1 MSTVAEGIKV
11 LKGGS
16 FILED
21 HSPDEIFTPEDLTD
35 EHRMIAQTAREFME
49 KEVIPLDEEI
59 EKKDLK
65 LTVELLRKAATLGLL
80 SIDIPEKFGGMGLDK
95 VSSLVASE
103 QMAGQASFTSSL
115 GGHTTIGT
123 LPIVYFGNEQ
133 QKKKYLP
140 KLATGE
146 LLAAYALSESGSGS
160 DAMGAKT
167 KAVLSADGKHY
178 LLTGQKM
185 WITNAGFAD
194 LFIVFAKVDG
204 EKFTAFIIERTF
216 PGFSVA
222 PEEHK
227 MGLNG
232 SSTCALNLEECQV
245 PVENV
250 LGEIGKGHKIAFN
263 ILNIGRLKLGVGAVS
278 GSKHLCSIAT
288 EYANQRHQFGVAI
301 SSFGLIKQKLAE
313 MAVKAYAGECMVYRT
328 VGMIERA
335 LEPVNQDDSEAVLKA
350 IEDYAVE
357 CSIIKVYGSEIL
369 GYCADE
375 AVQVFGGNGYSRDYP
390 VERAYR
396 DARIN
401 RIFEGTNEINRLIM
415 SGQLLRKAVK
425 GEMAIFAAA
434 KKLMDEVLSPSLGEE
449 AGDGVFAEERVALGN
464 AKKIIV
470 AVLGSAAQKYRDKVQ
485 DQQEILASASD
496 IIMDIYGI
504 ESAILRTEKLIG
516 RKGESSCGLQIDA
529 TRTFTNDAMLRID
542 SNAKKAL
549 AAMTEGDE
557 LRTMLAVLRRLTKF
571 IPVNTVATRRRI
583 ADAIIESGRYCL

>member
-1 MSTVAEGIKV
+1 MTSIAEGKKI

-21 HSPDEIFTPEDLTD
+21 HDPADIYTPEDLTD
-35 EHRMIAQTAREFME
+35 EHRMIGQTAREFMV
-49 KEVIPLDEEI
+49 KEVLPLDEEI
-59 EKKDLK
+59 EKKDLP
-65 LTVELLRKAATLGLL
+65 LTVELLRKAGTLGLL
-80 SIDIPEKFGGMGLDK
+80 SIDIPEKYGGMGLDK
-95 VSSLVASE
+95 ISSLVAAE
-103 QMAGQASFTSSL
+103 QMSGQASFTSSL

-123 LPIVYFGNEQ
+123 LPIVYFGTEA
-133 QKKKYLP
+133 QKRKYLP

-160 DAMGAKT
+160 DALGAKT
-167 KAVLSADGKHY
+167 KAVLSPDGKHY
-178 LLTGQKM
+178 LLSGQKM

-194 LFIVFAKVDG
+194 VIIVFAKVDG
-204 EKFTAFIIERTF
+204 EKFTAFIVERGY
-216 PGFSVA
+216 PGFTVA

-232 SSTCALNLEECQV
+232 SSTCALNLEDVPV

-250 LGEIGKGHKIAFN
+250 LGEIGKGAKIAFN
-263 ILNIGRLKLGVGAVS
+263 ILNIGRLKLGVGAVI
-278 GSKHLCSIAT
+278 GSKNLTSLAT
-288 EYANQRHQFGVAI
+288 DYANQRHQFGVSI

-313 MAVKAYAGECMVYRT
+313 MASRAYVGECMVYRT
-328 VGMIERA
+328 VGMIEA
-335 LEPVNQDDSEAVLKA
+335 GLEPVDPENSEAVLKA
-350 IEDYAVE
+350 IEDYAIE
-357 CSIIKVYGSEIL
+357 CSIIKVAGSETL

-375 AVQVFGGNGYSRDYP
+375 AVQVFGGNGYSKDYP

-415 SGQLLRKAVK
+415 SGQLLRRATK
-425 GEMAIFAAA
+425 GEVPLFQAA
-434 KKLMDEVLSPSLGEE
+434 KKLMDEVLQPALPEEPGEG
-449 AGDGVFAEERVALGN
+449 AFGEERVALKN
-464 AKKIIV
+464 AKKIVV

-485 DQQEILASASD
+485 EQQEILAAASD

-516 RKGESSCGLQIDA
+516 SRGEAACANQIDA
-529 TRTFTNDAMLRID
+529 TKIFTNDALARIEA
-542 SNAKKAL
+542 NAKKAL

-557 LRTMLAVLRRLTKF
+557 LRTMLAVLRRLTRF
-571 IPVNTVATRRRI
+571 TPVNTIAARRRV
-583 ADAIIESGRYCL
+583 ADALIEAGRYCL